1 MQFYLRLYL
10 PDDILVKVDRASM
23 AFGLEARAPFLD
35 IDFVN
40 FVRRIPSEYK
50 LRGRTTKYL
59 LKEAARSLLP
69 KEIVDRPKKGFGVPI
84 GQWFQSGALS
94 LNGSVSGSAGHA
106 AKGSASASYGATGLN
121 RDFVKERLRRHT
133 LGQQDDRAALWCIWM
148 LDRSPLR

>member
-23 AFGLEARAPFLD
+23 AYGLEARAPFLD
-35 IDFVN
+35 IDLVN

-69 KEIVDRPKKGFGVPI
+69 SEIIDRRKKGFGVPI
-84 GQWFQSGALS
+84 GQWFQSGALNF
-94 LNGSVSGSAGHA
+94 NGAGPGHGSP
-106 AKGSASASYGATGLN
+106 SASYGATGLN
-121 RDFVKERLRRHT
+121 RDVVKERLRRHT
-133 LGQQDDRAALWCIWM
+133 LGQHDDRAALWCIWM

>member
-35 IDFVN
+35 IDLVN

-69 KEIVDRPKKGFGVPI
+69 KEIVDRRKKGFGWPDRPLFSERPPQS
-84 GQWFQSGALS
+84 QWLVIRVRKPRRERF
-94 LNGSVSGSAGHA
+94 
-106 AKGSASASYGATGLN
+106 
-121 RDFVKERLRRHT
+121 RLRKLWGDRHEPGFRQT
-133 LGQQDDRAALWCIWM
+133 
-148 LDRSPLR
+148 

>member
-1 MQFYLRLYL
+1 
-10 PDDILVKVDRASM
+10 M

-35 IDFVN
+35 IDLVN

-69 KEIVDRPKKGFGVPI
+69 KEIVDRRKKGFGVPI

-94 LNGSVSGSAGHA
+94 LNGT
-106 AKGSASASYGATGLN
+106 ATIDGLN
-121 RDFVKERLRRHT
+121 RKVVHDRLKKHT
-133 LGQQDDRAALWCIWM
+133 LGKHDDRAALWCIWM
-148 LDRSPLR
+148 LDRSPLRWKRAPGRLSIGLQGKK

>member
-1 MQFYLRLYL
+1 
-10 PDDILVKVDRASM
+10 M

-35 IDFVN
+35 IDVVN

-59 LKEAARSLLP
+59 LKKAAHSLLP
-69 KEIVDRPKKGFGVPI
+69 PEIIDRRKKGFGVPI

-94 LNGSVSGSAGHA
+94 LNGSG
-106 AKGSASASYGATGLN
+106 TINGLN
-121 RDFVKERLRRHT
+121 RNVVKERLRRHT
-133 LGQQDDRAALWCIWM
+133 LGQHDDRAALWCVWM